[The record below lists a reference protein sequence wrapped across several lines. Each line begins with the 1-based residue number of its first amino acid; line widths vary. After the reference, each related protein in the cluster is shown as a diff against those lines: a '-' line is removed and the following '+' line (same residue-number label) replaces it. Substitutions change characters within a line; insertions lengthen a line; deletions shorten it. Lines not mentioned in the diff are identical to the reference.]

1 MGSNDGMLPPAV
13 NRRPGVPQSTTRA
26 PWATGPSSRALP
38 SQTTTRAPKPLA
50 STSMPPPTSML
61 PPTSIPH
68 RKHGHNA
75 ASPAAPA
82 LAGLADAV
90 VLPSNPAPPA
100 PVLTTEDAVH
110 AWPAT
115 PGYRGF
121 IDWLRVRCERI
132 RGRPIVDGPPAYDG
146 ASETTTTFLRLLDAM
161 VDWVDEVPPF
171 PQENQRFGNRAFR
184 DYIGLVEK
192 RLPSY
197 LPTSLPPYLLDQL
210 LPLLLQSHA
219 FGHPTRLDYGT
230 GHELAFILGLWTC
243 VVSGWAGDADAQDQ
257 LVLRVFPR
265 YLDLTTKLQATYRLE
280 PAGSH
285 GVWGL
290 DDFAFLPYLFGSAQ
304 LLGGPMSPA
313 EALKVATTTEGPFT
327 DLYMLTLHR
336 VGLFKRG
343 AAFSEHSPLLDS
355 LSTFPNWVKPHTG
368 LLKMFQAEVLGK
380 RVVVQGLWVGG
391 WCWGEQIPRPE
402 VSRDDEPV
410 SEGGAATAAPWKAEQ
425 LRRANE
431 AWGH

>member
-1 MGSNDGMLPPAV
+1 MPPPTA
-13 NRRPGVPQSTTRA
+13 TRA
-26 PWATGPSSRALP
+26 PRPLP
-38 SQTTTRAPKPLA
+38 
-50 STSMPPPTSML
+50 STSMPPPTAML
-61 PPTSIPH
+61 PPTSIPS
-68 RKHGHNA
+68 RKLGDATAHPATQVPVHPTGA
-75 ASPAAPA
+75 VILPSSPAAP
-82 LAGLADAV
+82 V
-90 VLPSNPAPPA
+90 
-100 PVLTTEDAVH
+100 PVLTTEDAVQD
-110 AWPAT
+110 WPAT
-115 PGYRGF
+115 AGYRGF

-132 RGRPIVDGPPAYDG
+132 RGRPIVVGPSAYDG

-161 VDWVDEVPPF
+161 IDWVDEVPPF

-184 DYIGLVEK
+184 DYIGLVDK
-192 RLPSY
+192 RLPSH
-197 LPTSLPPYLLDQL
+197 LPENLPPHLRDQL
-210 LPLLLQSHA
+210 LPLLIQSHG

-230 GHELAFILGLWTC
+230 GHELAFILALWVC

-290 DDFAFLPYLFGSAQ
+290 DDFVFLPYLFGSAQ

-313 EALKVATTTEGPFT
+313 EALKAATTTEGPFT
-327 DLYMLTLHR
+327 DMYTLTLHR
-336 VGLFKRG
+336 VGFFKRG

-355 LSTFPNWVKPHTG
+355 LSTFPNWVKPHSG
-368 LLKMFQAEVLGK
+368 LLKMYQAEVLGK

-391 WCWGEQIPRPE
+391 WCWGEHMPSPD
-402 VSRDDEPV
+402 VAPDDEPV
-410 SEGGAATAAPWKAEQ
+410 SEGGAPTAAPWKTEQ